1 MNELENNSGKMT
13 SLEIAEL
20 SGITHAN
27 LMKSIRKQ
35 EETWL
40 KIGQV
45 NFDLTSYIDKSNRAK
60 PMYSLSKTE
69 TLYIA
74 TKFNDEARARLII
87 RWEALEIEKQ
97 KPLSQ
102 IDLIIQSAQRL
113 KAIEEKEI
121 EQDKRIRLLEAK
133 SVTIPE
139 YFTIAGYGTLNGVS
153 VNIKLASRLGR
164 EASKICKDKN
174 LLTDTTPDPRFGK
187 VKMYPKIVLDQ
198 VFNTVPL

>member
-20 SGITHAN
+20 SGKRHGDVLRAIEKMQISWFKVAQ
-27 LMKSIRKQ
+27 R
-35 EETWL
+35 
-40 KIGQV
+40 
-45 NFDLTSYIDKSNRAK
+45 NFSLSSYINENNRAM

>member
-1 MNELENNSGKMT
+1 MKELENNSGKMT

-74 TKFNDEARARLII
+74 TKFNDEARAKLVL
-87 RWEALEIEKQ
+87 RWQELEVEKQ
-97 KPLSQ
+97 KPMSTLDMVQAS
-102 IDLIIQSAQRL
+102 INAIRANELDLIELKHDIKEL
-113 KAIEEKEI
+113 KAK
-121 EQDKRIRLLEAK
+121 Q
-133 SVTIPE
+133 TTMPE
-139 YFTIAGYGTLNGVS
+139 YFTIAGYGSLNGVS
-153 VNIKLASRLGR
+153 VNIKLASKLGR
-164 EASKICKDKN
+164 EASKICRTNDY
-174 LLTDTTPDPRFGK
+174 LMDTTPDPRFGS
-187 VKMYPKIVLDQ
+187 VKMYPKKVLDQ

>member
-1 MNELENNSGKMT
+1 MIELENNSGKMT
-13 SLEIAEL
+13 NLEIAEL
-20 SGITHAN
+20 SGKNHSH
-27 LMKSIRKQ
+27 LLRDIRKM
-35 EETWL
+35 EEAWVKL
-40 KIGQV
+40 DQSKFG
-45 NFDLTSYIDKSNRAK
+45 FGSYIDKNNQPRV
-60 PMYSLSKTE
+60 MYSLSKTE

-133 SVTIPE
+133 AVTIPE

>member
-60 PMYSLSKTE
+60 PMYSLSKTQ

-74 TKFNDEARARLII
+74 TKFNDEARAKLIL

-113 KAIEEKEI
+113 KEIEEKEI
-121 EQDKRIRLLEAK
+121 EQDERIRLLEAK
-133 SVTIPE
+133 AVTIPD
-139 YFTIAGYGTLNGVS
+139 YFTIAGYGNLNGVS
-153 VNIKLASRLGR
+153 VNIKLASKLGR

-174 LLTDTTPDPRFGK
+174 LLTDTTPDPRFGT
-187 VKMYPKIVLDQ
+187 VKTYPKIVLDQ